1 MSLWEEKVTMFQQH
15 ENDILKV
22 TQSLHKNLNFNK
34 SVIFKNRMYV
44 GIDKPGVR

>member
-15 ENDILKV
+15 ENDFKI
-22 TQSLHKNLNFNK
+22 TPSMHKNLNFNK
-34 SVIFKNRMYV
+34 SVIFENRMYV